1 MHSVLVKRLRNKKK
15 KMEKIQ
21 QTEKKIKKKEIDPT
35 EEQLEMVASKGVLD
49 MQIKELET
57 LVDNFK
63 KEAKDQKKAAAKEA
77 HKPAPPAPEEAKEE
91 APVTAS
97 HFKFSEAE
105 VIERTLALVA
115 DAALVALLSPDRYE
129 GGIRLDGAGDQALAA
144 VVSALDR
151 LRARGA
157 TVSYEDTKAQFVA
170 TFSALA

>member
-1 MHSVLVKRLRNKKK
+1 
-15 KMEKIQ
+15 
-21 QTEKKIKKKEIDPT
+21 
-35 EEQLEMVASKGVLD
+35 MVAGKAVLD

-63 KEAKDQKKAAAKEA
+63 KESKDQKKAAAKEA

-115 DAALVALLSPDRYE
+115 DAALVALLSPDRYD
-129 GGIRLDGAGDQALAA
+129 GGIRLDSTEDQALGSVVA
-144 VVSALDR
+144 VLDR
-151 LRARGA
+151 LRARSA
-157 TVSYEDTKAQFVA
+157 TVSYEDTKTQFVSM
-170 TFSALA
+170 FSALAQR